1 MGRGR
6 GGRGGGRGGK
16 RGHSGDGSGGHADK
30 RQRTDAW
37 RKPEDIPSNGG
48 FEEYYK
54 EQGVCPPEEWDA
66 FLLCLKK
73 QLPITFRIN
82 GQGKFA
88 DRLVAQMESNF
99 LKQFTEEP
107 VVLDGE
113 EVEKPHPLA
122 WYPGKLAWQMNF
134 SRSQLRKLDVLEQL
148 HEFIKR
154 ENEIGS
160 ITRQEAVS
168 MVPPLFMDVQPHHR
182 VLDMCAAPG
191 SKTFQLLE
199 MLHAGPA
206 PATGLVV
213 ANDADVMRCNLLT
226 HQTKRMCSP
235 NLVVTNHE
243 AQNFPLLRNLLAGQE
258 GGAAE
263 KIVLFDRILCDVP
276 CSGDGT
282 MRKAPD
288 IWRRWNVSSGNG
300 LHSLQLRIALRACEL
315 LRVGG
320 RLVYST
326 CTFNPVEDEAVVAEV
341 LRRTKGAFELVD
353 VSGSLPGLRRMP
365 GMQRWKV
372 RDRDRWYT
380 NWEEGK
386 EGFKLDPTMFPDEQS
401 DAMPLHLCM
410 RFLPHHQ
417 DTGGFFVAVLR
428 KVRELDG
435 PIEPVRLDHRST
447 RGKEAK
453 EARQAAAAPAAGAA
467 EGEAGAAGE
476 AAVAVKEE
484 AAAVKEEPEVKQE
497 EGAAAVKEE
506 PEVKQEEDAAAVKE
520 EAKEEAMEVAATVKQ
535 EEGAAEQQ
543 PAGAAA
549 AAAQQGSAEGEAAGD
564 KPRGWKQRQRE
575 AEEEEAVPEGLPE
588 WGARSVGGGKRNRQ
602 GGGGRWRGVD
612 PILPYVEPEV
622 LSSLRSFYGLAPD
635 CPVPAALVA
644 RSADARPKKLHY
656 CGPAVKQLLQMD
668 YREQLKVIGAGVKVL
683 ERQDSKDGL
692 VACVYRLAQD
702 GLPAALPF
710 VTKQRFEPTV
720 DELLLI
726 LQQRQVGLPQDQWLH
741 MTKGQAAEGAAAS
754 GAAEAKP
761 VAAEPGAGAA
771 EEAQQAAAP
780 PAAEGQQQQAGEAGE
795 GAAEGQQA
803 TAGQDKAA
811 QAPRSNLQ
819 DAATLEQLRSV
830 GMGCCV
836 AAMRHADAVALGFAG
851 EAEGDAGAEGGSG
864 LAAAAPI
871 AISCWRGRN
880 SINVLVSKQEAAQIA
895 EKILEARAKAPAAS

>member
-16 RGHSGDGSGGHADK
+16 RGNSGDGSGGPPDK
-30 RQRTDAW
+30 RQRTDPW

-54 EQGVCPPEEWDA
+54 EQGVCPPEEWDT

-73 QLPITFRIN
+73 PLPITFRIN

-88 DRLVAQMESNF
+88 DRLVAQLESNF

-134 SRSQLRKLDVLEQL
+134 SRAQLRKLEVLEQL

-168 MVPPLFMDVQPHHR
+168 MVPPLFMDVQPHHH

-243 AQNFPLLRNLLAGQE
+243 AQNFPLLRNLLAAQE
-258 GGAAE
+258 GQGAE
-263 KIVLFDRILCDVP
+263 QLVLFDRILCDVP

-288 IWRRWNVSSGNG
+288 IWRRWNIGSGNG

-326 CTFNPVEDEAVVAEV
+326 CTFNPIEDEAVVAEV

-353 VSGSLPGLRRMP
+353 VSDSLPGLRRLP

-380 NWEEGK
+380 TWEEGK

-417 DTGGFFVAVLR
+417 NTGGFFVAVLK

-435 PIEPVRLDHRST
+435 PLEPVRLDHRST
-447 RGKEAK
+447 RGKEIKERK
-453 EARQAAAAPAAGAA
+453 EAKQAAAAATAGEGEAAA
-467 EGEAGAAGE
+467 EGAA
-476 AAVAVKEE
+476 

-497 EGAAAVKEE
+497 GAADPAVKEE
-506 PEVKQEEDAAAVKE
+506 DIAGAAGSEAAVKQEVKE
-520 EAKEEAMEVAATVKQ
+520 EPAEAAPAVKQ
-535 EEGAAEQQ
+535 EAEQQ
-543 PAGAAA
+543 PGDAAA
-549 AAAQQGSAEGEAAGD
+549 AAAGKAEGEAAGE
-564 KPRGWKQRQRE
+564 KSKTWKQHKQE
-575 AEEEEAVPEGLPE
+575 AGEEVPVPEGLPE
-588 WGARSVGGGKRNRQ
+588 WGANVVGGGKRNRQ
-602 GGGGRWRGVD
+602 GGGGRFRGVD
-612 PILPYVEPEV
+612 PIIPYVDPEV
-622 LSSLRSFYGLAPD
+622 LSSLRTFYGLGPD
-635 CPVPAALVA
+635 CPVPDALIA
-644 RSADARPKKLHY
+644 RSADPRPKKLHY

-692 VACVYRLAQD
+692 IPCVYRLAQD
-702 GLPAALPF
+702 GLPAVLPF

-741 MTKGQAAEGAAAS
+741 MTKGQAAEGAACA
-754 GAAEAKP
+754 AAEVKP
-761 VAAEPGAGAA
+761 APGEAAPAAEEAAAAA

-780 PAAEGQQQQAGEAGE
+780 AVDQQQQEQAQPADDAGAEGQPQA
-795 GAAEGQQA
+795 AAP
-803 TAGQDKAA
+803 
-811 QAPRSNLQ
+811 APRSNLS
-819 DAATLEQLRSV
+819 DAATLEQLRGV

-864 LAAAAPI
+864 LVAAAPI

-880 SINVLVSKQEAAQIA
+880 SLNVLVSKQEAAQIA
-895 EKILEARAKAPAAS
+895 EKILEARAKAAAS